1 MIDAAEEE
9 ECKEIILVY
18 YHLLRN
24 PEPMT
29 PEELDDIIE
38 QWMNEKFDPKIYFD
52 IKGFLQNLQTIR
64 GQVMKNTE

>member
-1 MIDAAEEE
+1 
-9 ECKEIILVY
+9 
-18 YHLLRN
+18 
-24 PEPMT
+24 MT

-64 GQVMKNTE
+64 GQVMKDTE